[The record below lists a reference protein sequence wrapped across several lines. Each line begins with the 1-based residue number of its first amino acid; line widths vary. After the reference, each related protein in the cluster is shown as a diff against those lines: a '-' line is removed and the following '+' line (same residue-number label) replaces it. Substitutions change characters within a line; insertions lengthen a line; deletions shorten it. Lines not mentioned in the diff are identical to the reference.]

1 MITLAILN
9 QMEADKIDGVIVDE
23 TAFWEQAPL
32 ASDGNPLEG
41 IWLVTRGGDASNA
54 PKGHN
59 LHSTVDFYV
68 AFNNKVKAEKVQ
80 QDILQWLI
88 KKPSFCELVGSAGGI
103 DYAFYNVRVRPTTT
117 PENYVVSQNGLVVKM
132 ASATIIYDIN

>member
-1 MITLAILN
+1 MITLAILK

-68 AFNNKVKAEKVQ
+68 AFNNKVEAEKVQ
-80 QDILQWLI
+80 QDILQWII
-88 KKPSFCELVGSAGGI
+88 KNPSFCELVGSAGGI
-103 DYAFYNVRVRPTTT
+103 DYKFYNVRIRPTTT